1 MCRPRGYRCFEV
13 APTVSGMTRLLATDH
28 SRSLLFQRLVLGA
41 VMFPHGAQK
50 LLGWFG
56 GYGWSG
62 TMGFFTH
69 GMGMPA
75 ALGALII
82 FIEFFGSLAL
92 VTGTLSRFAA
102 LGVAVVMVGAVV
114 TTHLSNGFFMNWGG
128 KAAGEGFEY
137 HLLALALALPIIVRG
152 GGAYSVDRAITE
164 HRGALAP
171 HAA

>member
-1 MCRPRGYRCFEV
+1 M
-13 APTVSGMTRLLATDH
+13 MKLLATDD
-28 SRSLLFQRLVLGA
+28 SRTLMLQRLVLGA

-69 GMGMPA
+69 GMGLPA
-75 ALGALII
+75 ALGGLII
-82 FIEFFGSLAL
+82 LIEFFGSLAL
-92 VTGTLSRFAA
+92 LTGTLSRFAA
-102 LGVAVVMVGAVV
+102 LGVAAVMVGAVV

-137 HLLALALALPIIVRG
+137 HLLALALALPLVVRG
-152 GGAYSVDRAITE
+152 GGAYSVDRTICE
-164 HRGALAP
+164 HRGALTP